1 MPTAHKDMSDVQERE
16 AHLVGWLAGC
26 ARGDAAAL
34 ENLYQALSPQLF
46 GLLMRILQRRDL
58 AEEALQD
65 TFVNVWRKA
74 SEYRASRGKVTTW
87 VMTIAR
93 YRAFDI
99 LRRHKRE
106 VIMEPDNLIGL
117 GDELSRHEAGDEVR
131 SLAEYRRLRQCMDRL
146 SENQRSSLSL
156 AYFQG
161 RTQEEIATQLAKP
174 LGTVKSWMRR
184 ALLSLRQCLES

>member
-1 MPTAHKDMSDVQERE
+1 MSDAQERE
-16 AHLVGWLAGC
+16 AQLVGWLAGC
-26 ARGDAAAL
+26 ARGEAAAL
-34 ENLYQALSPQLF
+34 DNLYQALSPQLF

-74 SEYRASRGKVTTW
+74 TEYRASRGKVTTW
-87 VMTIAR
+87 VLTIAR

-99 LRRHKRE
+99 LRRNKRE
-106 VIMEPDNLIGL
+106 IIMEPDNLIGL
-117 GDELSRHEAGDEVR
+117 GDEVSQHDESEEVR

-146 SENQRSSLSL
+146 SEDQRSSLSL

-161 RTQEEIATQLAKP
+161 RTQEEIARHLAKP

-184 ALLSLRQCLES
+184 ALISLRQCLES